1 MYVLETLSLKCN
13 KVPVAVGRCER
24 GWRPLQR
31 SQYLLKRSSAEYT
44 STVDNPKDLCCYRQ
58 VMNERAGSTKEE
70 QIQLLPLKSTKA
82 KLDAIANFPQAEPE
96 PTPGDNN
103 SAELKAETETKSMQ
117 QCKTVSWI
125 VIKFLVRALL
135 FSIVVTCTVFSKL
148 SLISLVSRL
157 NETIDDIRIN
167 STNDSEAT
175 LTSLHDRA
183 AGFFWQL
190 LFIILIPQFVNF
202 FRALLF
208 GVFKSGPWPTL
219 RAILAVSQ
227 HCMISCM
234 ILMLATGG
242 TRFCLPEMYICMH
255 A

>member
-1 MYVLETLSLKCN
+1 MAANACVRQSYSLPIYTLPVYVLETLSLKCN

-31 SQYLLKRSSAEYT
+31 SQYILKRSSAEYT

-70 QIQLLPLKSTKA
+70 QLPLLPKEKR
-82 KLDAIANFPQAEPE
+82 DANLTQAEPE

-125 VIKFLVRALL
+125 LIKFLVRTLL

-208 GVFKSGPWPTL
+208 GVFKSGPWPTQ

-227 HCMISCM
+227 HCMIS
-234 ILMLATGG
+234 
-242 TRFCLPEMYICMH
+242 
-255 A
+255 